1 MPTDILIYGRIDEY
15 SATAFF
21 ENVNEELEE
30 NPEAEIVVRI
40 NSEGGS
46 PEYTWGMI
54 AKFNE
59 LTGKKSV
66 KNDGKSYSMG
76 LYFNCYVENA
86 IAYDTTQFIL
96 HRAAYSNWIESDPEM
111 FSDSMRSNLEN
122 INKKLRA
129 AFEAK
134 VDVSKFENLKSVK
147 AKGIT
152 LDKVF
157 SMDSRI
163 DVALTAKEA
172 KQIGLINEVVQL
184 TPSIKAEIESHIGA
198 NASYEVQS
206 FKKENL
212 QITQPKKQKPMTI
225 ETLKAEHPALF
236 AQIVALGVDGERNRV
251 AAAMVYNDID
261 PIAVKALIESGKDLS
276 QKDMAEFG
284 LKATH
289 KMMAE
294 NIKKDSPVAVV
305 TAEVPVLETEKEK
318 ATADFLA
325 DVKAG
330 K

>member
-86 IAYDTTQFIL
+86 IAYDTTQFLL

-111 FSDSMRSNLEN
+111 FNESMRANLEN

-147 AKGIT
+147 SNGIT

-163 DVALTAKEA
+163 DVVLTAKEA
-172 KQIGLINEVVQL
+172 KQIGLINEVIQL

-198 NASYEVQS
+198 SASYSSQS
-206 FKKENL
+206 INKENQ
-212 QITQPKKQKPMTI
+212 QITQPIKQKTMTI

-261 PIAVKALIESGKDLS
+261 PVAVKALIESGKDLS

-294 NIKKDSPVAVV
+294 NIKKDSAVAVV
-305 TAEVPVLETEKEK
+305 TAEVTVLETEKEK

>member
-30 NPEAEIVVRI
+30 NPDAEIVVRI

-111 FSDSMRSNLEN
+111 FSDSMRANLEN

-147 AKGIT
+147 ANGIT

-198 NASYEVQS
+198 SASYSAQNIN
-206 FKKENL
+206 KENQ
-212 QITQPKKQKPMTI
+212 QITQPKKQTTMTI

-261 PIAVKALIESGKDLS
+261 PVAVKALIESGKDLS

-305 TAEVPVLETEKEK
+305 TTEVLVVETEKEK

>member
-1 MPTDILIYGRIDEY
+1 
-15 SATAFF
+15 
-21 ENVNEELEE
+21 
-30 NPEAEIVVRI
+30 
-40 NSEGGS
+40 
-46 PEYTWGMI
+46 MI

-86 IAYDTTQFIL
+86 SALDTTQFLL
-96 HRAAYSNWIESDPEM
+96 HRAAYSSWIENDPEM
-111 FSDSMRSNLEN
+111 FSDSMRTNLDN
-122 INKKLRA
+122 INKKLRV

-147 AKGIT
+147 DKGIT
-152 LDKVF
+152 LDQVF

-172 KQIGLINEVVQL
+172 KQIGLINEIIQI
-184 TPSIKAEIESHIGA
+184 TPSIKAEIESYF
-198 NASYEVQS
+198 NSSASYSSQS
-206 FKKENL
+206 FRKTN
-212 QITQPKKQKPMTI
+212 QPITQPKKPIIMTI

-236 AQIVALGVDGERNRV
+236 AQIVALGVEGERNRV

-261 PIAVKALIESGKDLS
+261 PVAVKALIESGKDLS

-294 NIKKDSPVAVV
+294 NIKKDSPVAVA
-305 TAEVPVLETEKEK
+305 TTEVPVVETEKEK
-318 ATADFLA
+318 AEASFLA